1 MYACA
6 FVGVNEYARWVYG
19 AGLGF
24 FSWPIQRAHGEE
36 WREGFRR
43 SHTTIQTHVHPHTLQ
58 NRGQMVTPFYGCTS
72 RCAPF
77 AKASSLITSR
87 MFLIKCAILMH
98 TALKLILKLNA
109 VNDKRPN
116 AELSVST
123 HIKMALSPQVGR
135 TVQFSSV

>member
-1 MYACA
+1 MLKACLINRFKQCTAVGIVGSVGVYVYACA

-43 SHTTIQTHVHPHTLQ
+43 SHTTIQIHVQPHTLQ

-77 AKASSLITSR
+77 AKASSLIN
-87 MFLIKCAILMH
+87 IK
-98 TALKLILKLNA
+98 NA
-109 VNDKRPN
+109 FD
-116 AELSVST
+116 
-123 HIKMALSPQVGR
+123 
-135 TVQFSSV
+135 